1 MSEHRYIRVLI
12 AAATLLIASAAFGQA
27 VLKVND
33 NVNLKFGIL
42 LQTQGDA
49 TQDAASRIY
58 AQNVFIR
65 RARILLAGQIA
76 PNLTF
81 FAETDSP
88 NLFKST
94 AAGTKNN
101 ASTIILQDAYVNYK
115 FKDAFSIDAGL
126 MLVAPSR
133 NGLQSAASLLPV
145 DYGAHTFANS
155 AALQNSA
162 GRDTGIQARGYL
174 ANKKLEYRAGIFQ
187 GMRDALNRELRSTVR
202 VQYDFFE
209 PETGFFYTGTY
220 LGKKKV
226 LAVGG
231 GFDHQHKYD
240 AHSADIFFD
249 WPVSGGAIT
258 AQLDHIRYNGSTF
271 LKSLPDQQDTLFE
284 AGYLV
289 GKTRFMP
296 VVQIAQRNFAA
307 ASGVDEKRY
316 GGGVNYFLNG
326 HNANFKALF
335 TRSDL
340 KGGKTANQ
348 FTVQLQFFYF

>member
-1 MSEHRYIRVLI
+1 MI
-12 AAATLLIASAAFGQA
+12 AVAALLIASAAFGQA
-27 VLKVND
+27 VIKVND
-33 NVNLKFGIL
+33 NVNFKFGVL

-49 TQDAASRIY
+49 TQDATTRLY

-65 RARILLAGQIA
+65 RARILVGGQIA

-115 FKDAFSIDAGL
+115 FQDAFSIDAGL
-126 MLVAPSR
+126 LLVSPSR
-133 NGLQSAASLLPV
+133 NGLQSAASLMPV

-155 AALQNSA
+155 GALQNSA

-202 VQYDFFE
+202 VQYNFFD
-209 PETGFFYTGTY
+209 PETSFFYTGTY

-226 LAVGG
+226 LSIGG
-231 GFDHQHKYD
+231 GIDHQHKYD
-240 AHSADIFFD
+240 GYAADVFVD
-249 WPVSGGAIT
+249 WPVSGGSVT
-258 AQLDHIRYNGSTF
+258 AQLDHIQYDGSTF
-271 LKSLPDQQDTLFE
+271 LKSLPKQSDTLFE
-284 AGYLV
+284 GGYLI
-289 GKTRFMP
+289 GKSRFMP
-296 VVQIAQRNFAA
+296 VVQIARRNFAA
-307 ASGVDEKRY
+307 SSGIDETRYGAGVD
-316 GGGVNYFLNG
+316 YFLNA

-335 TRSDL
+335 IRSDL
-340 KGGKTANQ
+340 KGRKTANQ

>member
-1 MSEHRYIRVLI
+1 MI
-12 AAATLLIASAAFGQA
+12 AAASLLIASAAFGQA

-33 NVNLKFGIL
+33 NVNLKFGVL

-49 TQDAASRIY
+49 TQDATTRLY
-58 AQNVFIR
+58 AQNVFVR
-65 RARILLAGQIA
+65 RARVLLAGQIT

-94 AAGTKNN
+94 TAGTKNN

-115 FKDAFSIDAGL
+115 FNDAFSLDAGL

-174 ANKKLEYRAGIFQ
+174 VSKKLEYRVGVFQ
-187 GMRDALNRELRSTVR
+187 GMRDQLNRELRSAVR
-202 VQYDFFE
+202 VQYNVFD
-209 PETGFFYTGTY
+209 PETSFFYTGTY
-220 LGKKKV
+220 LGKKKI
-226 LAVGG
+226 LAIGAGV
-231 GFDHQHKYD
+231 DHQHKYD

-249 WPVSGGAIT
+249 WPLATGAVT
-258 AQLDHIRYNGSTF
+258 AQFDHIRYNGSTF
-271 LKSLPDQQDTLFE
+271 LKSLADQQDTLFE
-284 AGYLV
+284 AGFLI
-289 GKTRFMP
+289 GKTRLMP
-296 VVQIAQRNFAA
+296 VVQIAERNFS
-307 ASGVDEKRY
+307 ASTGIDEKRY
-316 GGGVNYFLNG
+316 GAGVNYFLNG

-335 TRSDL
+335 VRSDL